1 MVAFG
6 GEHMRPSVLVEKH
19 REAIKQVVAAN
30 RASNPR
36 VFGSV
41 ARGDDDEESDVDILI
56 DPDENMSLW
65 DMARITRKL
74 QDMLGVEVDIV
85 SSRVLKGRFGRSV
98 LSAVKPL

>member
-1 MVAFG
+1 
-6 GEHMRPSVLVEKH
+6 MRPSVLVDMH
-19 REAIKQVVAAN
+19 RDEIKRIVAAN

-41 ARGDDDEESDVDILI
+41 ARGDDDDESDVDLLI

-65 DMARITRKL
+65 DMARMVGDM
-74 QDMLGVEVDIV
+74 QDLLGVKVDIV

-98 LSAVKPL
+98 LSAVQTL